1 MHKEKTFACTAQN
14 DEIWQLFTRTN
25 FPPEQVVNQLWISS
39 FPWWPKQR
47 DSYLAGGCRMVEVGY
62 MKSDPPRS
70 LQAKPMRPRGLS
82 GVTRTMMCTT
92 VGRLCCTYTR
102 RRRRRRRR
110 RRNTEWETLRVLQE
124 STPRWAHTEI
134 CTQLAAPP
142 PEILFYLF
150 SFSSDEHFWR
160 WPGQRVQGAYVCF
173 PSLLIGLRC

>member
-25 FPPEQVVNQLWISS
+25 FPLEQVVNQLWISS

-110 RRNTEWETLRVLQE
+110 NTEGETLRVLQE

-134 CTQLAAPP
+134 CTQIAAPP
-142 PEILFYLF
+142 PIFFFIF
-150 SFSSDEHFWR
+150 SAFLLTNISGDGLANVSKVHMFAFLHFW
-160 WPGQRVQGAYVCF
+160 
-173 PSLLIGLRC
+173 